1 MNPNLSDVQEKKNPI
16 FFITNNNCKYLNMCL
31 IYYFHL
37 SSMSFQAMILDKR
50 LMSSLRSLSNLHTT
64 VEPILHFLFD
74 KLDLETPCL
83 K

>member
-1 MNPNLSDVQEKKNPI
+1 
-16 FFITNNNCKYLNMCL
+16 MCL
-31 IYYFHL
+31 IYYFRL
-37 SSMSFQAMILDKR
+37 SSMSFQAMILDKL

-64 VEPILHFLFD
+64 VKPILHLLFD